1 MTPAQ
6 RHMAAV
12 RTVSTSAPR
21 PVGSAAA
28 WCLAVVA
35 ACASGSDLPPEQS
48 LPVAIQQAATITA
61 TPTFLQTAAD
71 HAVAS
76 LAELRP
82 EGYPILLPHT
92 SHYDPGGEVAIGFG
106 PAEGHA
112 VVLAAG
118 ISPGEVDSLAVDLL
132 LDDVT
137 LDVPAHDTAGLG
149 SCMVAVALRD
159 VVMRFDLRIARNK
172 LGKTEAVAHLPAT
185 LDATPWV
192 GPMDGCEAIGLGGL
206 APLVASRALDAAR
219 EQLTTSFVATIAP
232 TLREVLPFRLPPG
245 RRVTQQSPGGDPG
258 SMSERLTPSASA
270 DGSSV
275 LVVQGALVSMGA
287 DLALSSARNT
297 CVPDLPIGSAAAL
310 ELPEVPPAVPGTGEP
325 YDVALSLSVSALKQ
339 AVAHAWRAGLFCE
352 SVGST
357 QSEGLTAATFAPWLP
372 EIEALADSNPVW
384 LRFWPAGSP
393 TVTFNDKGAGPGG
406 LSVHLFFPQ
415 IQVELYADVEETRLL
430 LYRLT
435 GAVSLG
441 THPILGAPTS
451 LGAPLEL
458 LVDTVATDGVV
469 VTSPLVD
476 GPVAAEQELAA
487 QLWETAIGALLGKTA
502 WLALPATTWE
512 PELLSAV
519 SMGGTHATLFLRL
532 GKPGGAP
539 VGVVPGPLPGLS
551 MVPSQAPP
559 RAGPIELPPMGP
571 GSAWRANGRLWRS
584 LSGGAMVPPSARAG
598 LHVVEIRAPG
608 AEAVPYYW
616 LNQAASPK
624 AAPGGCA
631 TAPAAPGALWLALFS
646 LLWARRQRRSPAP

>member
-1 MTPAQ
+1 MSTP
-6 RHMAAV
+6 
-12 RTVSTSAPR
+12 APR
-21 PVGSAAA
+21 PMGPAAA

-48 LPVAIQQAATITA
+48 LPVAVQQAATITA
-61 TPTFLQTAAD
+61 TPTFLQAAAD
-71 HAVAS
+71 RAVAR

-92 SHYDPGGEVAIGFG
+92 SHYDPDGEVAIGFG

-118 ISPGEVDSLAVDLL
+118 MSPGEVDSLAVDLL
-132 LDDVT
+132 LDDVA
-137 LDVPAHDTAGLG
+137 LDVAAHDSAGLG

-185 LDATPWV
+185 LDATPWI
-192 GPMDGCEAIGLGGL
+192 GPLDGCEAIGLGGL

-297 CVPDLPIGSAAAL
+297 CVPDLPIDSAPAT
-310 ELPEVPPAVPGTGEP
+310 EPPGVPPTVPGTGAP

-357 QSEGLTAATFAPWLP
+357 QAEGLTAATFAPWLP
-372 EIEALADSNPVW
+372 DIEALANSNPVW
-384 LRFWPAGSP
+384 LRFWPAASP
-393 TVTFNDKGAGPGG
+393 TVTFNDEGAGPGG

-441 THPILGAPTS
+441 THPVLGAPTS

-487 QLWETAIGALLGKTA
+487 QLWETAIGALLGKTE
-502 WLALPATTWE
+502 WLALPVTTWE

-519 SMGGTHATLFLRL
+519 SVGGTHATLFLRL

-539 VGVVPGPLPGLS
+539 VGVAPGLLRGLS
-551 MVPSQAPP
+551 TIPGEAPP
-559 RAGPIELPPMGP
+559 WAGPIELPPMGP
-571 GSAWRANGRLWRS
+571 GSAWRADGRLWRS
-584 LSGGAMVPPSARAG
+584 LAGGAMLPPSARAG

-608 AEAVPYYW
+608 AAAVPYYW
-616 LNQAASPK
+616 LNQPAPPEAAS
-624 AAPGGCA
+624 GGCT
-631 TAPAAPGALWLALFS
+631 TAPAAPGALWLGLFGV
-646 LLWARRQRRSPAP
+646 LWARRGRRGPRP